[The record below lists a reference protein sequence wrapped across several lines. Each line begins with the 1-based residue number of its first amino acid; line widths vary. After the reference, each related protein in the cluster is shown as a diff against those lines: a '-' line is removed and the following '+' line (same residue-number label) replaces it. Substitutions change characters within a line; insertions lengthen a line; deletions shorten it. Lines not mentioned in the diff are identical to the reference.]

1 MTQTLSQLEH
11 SEAFIER
18 HIGSSAEQRQE
29 LLAAVGAR
37 SLSAL
42 IQQIV
47 PADIQLPGPPP
58 VGDAATEHQALAEL
72 KAIASQNQRYK
83 SYIGMGYSAV
93 LTPPVILRN
102 MLENPG
108 WYTAYT
114 PYQPEVSQGRLEALL
129 NFQTVTLDL
138 TGLDLASASLLDE
151 ATAAAEAMALAKR
164 ASKLKDAN
172 RFFVADDVHPQTLDV
187 VRTRAETFGFD
198 VIVDKAEKVLE
209 LDGVFGVL
217 LQQVGTTGELH
228 DYSALLAE
236 LKSRKIITSVAADI
250 MALVLLTAPGKQGA
264 DVVFGSAQRFG
275 VPMGYGGPHAAFFAC
290 RDEFKRSMPGRI
302 IGVSRDAAGN
312 TALRMAMQTIGMGYS
327 AVLTPP
333 VILRN
338 MLENPGWYTAYT
350 PYQPEVSQG
359 RLEALLNFQTVTLDL
374 TGLDLASAS
383 LLDEATA
390 AAEAMALAKRAS
402 KLKDA
407 NRFFVADD
415 VHPQTLD
422 VVRTRAETFG
432 FDVIVDKAEKVL
444 ELDGVFGVLL
454 QQVGTTG
461 ELHDYS
467 ALLAELK
474 SRKIIT
480 SVAADIMALVLLTAP
495 GKQGADVVF
504 GSAQRFGVPMGYG
517 GPHAAFFACR
527 DEFKRSMPGRIIGV
541 SRDAAGN
548 TALRMAM
555 QTREQ
560 HIRRE
565 KANSNICT
573 SQVLLANI
581 ASLYAVYHGPQ
592 GLQRIAGRIHRLTDI
607 LAAGL
612 QKAGLTLRHHTWF
625 DTLTVEVKD
634 KAAVLERA
642 LSFGINLRT
651 DIHGAVGITLDEAT
665 SREDV
670 QTLFALLAG
679 DNHGLDIDALDAAVS
694 KNSQSIP
701 AAMLRQDPILTHPVF
716 NRYHSETEMMRYM
729 HRLERKDLA
738 LNQAMI
744 PLGSCTMKLNA
755 AAEMIP
761 ITWPEFSELHPFCP
775 PEQAAGYQQMI
786 GQLSQWLVQLT
797 GYDAVCMQPN
807 SGAQGE
813 YAGLLAI
820 RRYHESR
827 NEAGRHVCLIPSSAH
842 GTNPASAQMAGMS
855 VVVVAC
861 DKNGNIDLHDLRVKA
876 EQAGEELSCIMVTY
890 PSTHGV
896 YEETIRE
903 VCQIVHQFGGQVY
916 LDGANMNAQVG
927 ITTPGYIG
935 ADVSHLNLHKTFCIP
950 HGGGGPGMGPIG
962 VKAHL
967 APFVPGHSVVQIDG
981 VTTQQ
986 GAVSA
991 APFGSASILPISWMY
1006 IRMMGAEGLKQASQ
1020 MAILNA
1026 NYIATR
1032 LKDAYPILYTGR
1044 DHRVAHECILDIR
1057 PLKEETGISEMDI
1070 AKRLIDFGF
1079 HAPTMSFPVACTLMV
1094 EPTESESKVELD
1106 RFIDAMLAIRSEIDR
1121 VAKGEWPLEDNPLVN
1136 APHVQAEL
1144 VNDWQHPYSRELAV
1158 FPVAGVRENKYWP
1171 SVKRLDDVYGDRNL
1185 FCSCVPMSDYE

>member
-11 SEAFIER
+11 SEAFIGR
-18 HIGSSAEQRQE
+18 HIGPSSQQQQQMLET
-29 LLAAVGAR
+29 VGAD
-37 SLSAL
+37 SLNAL

-47 PADIQLPGPPP
+47 PVDIQLPGPPA
-58 VGDAATEHQALAEL
+58 VGDAVTEHQALAEL

-83 SYIGMGYSAV
+83 SYIGMGYTAV
-93 LTPPVILRN
+93 LMPPVIQRN

-129 NFQTVTLDL
+129 NFQQLTLDL

-164 ASKLKDAN
+164 ASKLKSAN

-198 VIVDKAEKVLE
+198 IIVDKAEKVLE
-209 LDGVFGVL
+209 LEGVFGVL
-217 LQQVGTTGELH
+217 LQQIGTTGEVH
-228 DYSALLAE
+228 DYRALLAE

-250 MALVLLTAPGKQGA
+250 MALVLLAAPGTQGA

-290 RDEFKRSMPGRI
+290 I
-302 IGVSRDAAGN
+302 
-312 TALRMAMQTIGMGYS
+312 
-327 AVLTPP
+327 
-333 VILRN
+333 
-338 MLENPGWYTAYT
+338 
-350 PYQPEVSQG
+350 
-359 RLEALLNFQTVTLDL
+359 
-374 TGLDLASAS
+374 
-383 LLDEATA
+383 
-390 AAEAMALAKRAS
+390 
-402 KLKDA
+402 
-407 NRFFVADD
+407 DD
-415 VHPQTLD
+415 
-422 VVRTRAETFG
+422 
-432 FDVIVDKAEKVL
+432 
-444 ELDGVFGVLL
+444 
-454 QQVGTTG
+454 
-461 ELHDYS
+461 
-467 ALLAELK
+467 
-474 SRKIIT
+474 
-480 SVAADIMALVLLTAP
+480 
-495 GKQGADVVF
+495 
-504 GSAQRFGVPMGYG
+504 
-517 GPHAAFFACR
+517 
-527 DEFKRSMPGRIIGV
+527 FKRSMPGRIIGV

-581 ASLYAVYHGPQ
+581 ASLYAVFHGPE
-592 GLQRIAGRIHRLTDI
+592 GLKRIASRIHRLTDI

-612 QKAGLTLRHHTWF
+612 KQGGLTLRHNTWF

-642 LSFGINLRT
+642 LSFGLNLRT

-670 QTLFALLAG
+670 QILFAALLG
-679 DNHGLDIDALDAAVS
+679 DNNGLDIDKLDKIAS
-694 KNSQSIP
+694 TDSNSIP
-701 AAMLRQDPILTHPVF
+701 AAMLRVTPILTHPVF
-716 NRYHSETEMMRYM
+716 NQYHSETEMMRYM

-755 AAEMIP
+755 AAEMMP
-761 ITWPEFSELHPFCP
+761 ITWPEFADLHPFCP
-775 PEQAAGYQQMI
+775 TEQAGGYQQMI

-827 NEAGRHVCLIPSSAH
+827 NESSRHICLIPSSAH
-842 GTNPASAQMAGMS
+842 GTNPASAQMASMS

-861 DKNGNIDLHDLRVKA
+861 DKQGNIDLSDLREKA
-876 EQAGEELSCIMVTY
+876 AQAGDELSCIMVTY

-903 VCQIVHQFGGQVY
+903 VCQIVHQYGGQVY

-981 VTTQQ
+981 VLTQN

-1020 MAILNA
+1020 VAILNA

-1032 LKDAYPILYTGR
+1032 LKEAYPVLYTGR
-1044 DHRVAHECILDIR
+1044 DGRVAHECILDIR
-1057 PLKEETGISEMDI
+1057 PLKEATGITEMDI

-1079 HAPTMSFPVACTLMV
+1079 HAPTMSFPVAGTLMV
-1094 EPTESESKVELD
+1094 EPTESESKVEID
-1106 RFIDAMLAIRSEIDR
+1106 RFIDALLAIRAEIDR

-1144 VNDWQHPYSRELAV
+1144 VSEWSHPYTRELAV
-1158 FPVAGVRENKYWP
+1158 FPAGSDNKYWP
-1171 SVKRLDDVYGDRNL
+1171 AVKRLDDVYGDRNL
-1185 FCSCVPMSDYE
+1185 FCSCVPISDYE